1 VRALPRRVSGIE
13 RALPRIVED
22 VVVAADAPSRDRHRP
37 EASRRAAE
45 AIDGYGDTFPVAC
58 VLRLAPLLF
67 VRPDELRKADIDGRS
82 FVAKL
87 WLIASVADA
96 VSLSRIGEM
105 RCGDS
110 GLRQWAVCVTL
121 PASPKTVTHA

>member
-1 VRALPRRVSGIE
+1 MLLLTREREIEAALGGP
-13 RALPRIVED
+13 
-22 VVVAADAPSRDRHRP
+22 
-37 EASRRAAE
+37 
-45 AIDGYGDTFPVAC
+45 
-58 VLRLAPLLF
+58 LA
-67 VRPDELRKADIDGRS
+67 VADIDERS

-110 GLRQWAVCVTL
+110 GLRQWAVCVTFS
-121 PASPKTVTHA
+121 ASPKTVTHAWRNAAVGAALYV

>member
-1 VRALPRRVSGIE
+1 M
-13 RALPRIVED
+13 
-22 VVVAADAPSRDRHRP
+22 
-37 EASRRAAE
+37 
-45 AIDGYGDTFPVAC
+45 
-58 VLRLAPLLF
+58 
-67 VRPDELRKADIDGRS
+67 ADIDGRS
-82 FVAKL
+82 FIAKL

-121 PASPKTVTHA
+121 SAAPKTVTHAWRNAAFNAVLYLSVAVRMIAAGIRPLDSG